1 MEIKITALHFT
12 ANEKQIDFINKKV
25 ERLSRFV
32 SDENAVAEVTLQLEH
47 ASKKVQL
54 KLDGH
59 VNSCS
64 ADTFENAITVCVDSM
79 KETITREKDKKFH
92 NF

>member
-1 MEIKITALHFT
+1 MEIKINALHFT
-12 ANEKQIDFINKKV
+12 ANENQIEFITKKV

-32 SDENAVAEVTLQLEH
+32 SDENVVAEVTLQLEH
-47 ASKKVQL
+47 NSKKVQL
-54 KLDGH
+54 RVAGH

-79 KETITREKDKKFH
+79 KETITREKEKKFQ